1 MMPLALGI
9 AGGNT
14 ALLILSPETVATS
27 KVLHEIAKE
36 SVDSY
41 TCAVVNPGS
50 REEFMKLVQD
60 FGNREFQGVVV
71 QSSEVLA
78 QLLPGQRVG
87 REIIFM
93 PAMPA
98 AIIVT
103 RNADIELAAKEV
115 TVSKFTDFS
124 SRSVSAPGLVM
135 VDEFVLDNFVAALEK
150 EIGSHAMKSLQLKKE
165 SIQVSSDTVLDE
177 IEKRGGRIKRIERAE
192 GDAMLL
198 IGNADWR

>member
-1 MMPLALGI
+1 MIPLALAI

-27 KVLHEIAKE
+27 KVLCEIAKE

-41 TCAVVNPGS
+41 TCAVVNPWS
-50 REEFMKLVQD
+50 RDEFIKLVQD

-71 QSSEVLA
+71 QSSKVLA

-87 REIIFM
+87 REIVFM

-103 RNADIELAAKEV
+103 RNVDIELAAKEV
-115 TVSKFTDFS
+115 TASKFTDFS
-124 SRSVSAPGLVM
+124 IRSGSAPGLVM

-150 EIGSHAMKSLQLKKE
+150 EFENLRVILRFR
-165 SIQVSSDTVLDE
+165 SS
-177 IEKRGGRIKRIERAE
+177 
-192 GDAMLL
+192 
-198 IGNADWR
+198 

>member
-1 MMPLALGI
+1 MIPLALAI

-14 ALLILSPETVATS
+14 TLLNLSQETVATS
-27 KVLHEIAKE
+27 KVLYEITKE
-36 SVDSY
+36 SVNSF

-50 REEFMKLVQD
+50 QDKFMKLVQD
-60 FGNREFQGVVV
+60 FGNREFQGLVV

-115 TVSKFTDFS
+115 TTSKFTDFS
-124 SRSVSAPGLVM
+124 SRSGSAPGLVM
-135 VDEFVLDNFVAALEK
+135 VGGFVLDNFVAALEK
-150 EIGSHAMKSLQLKKE
+150 
-165 SIQVSSDTVLDE
+165 
-177 IEKRGGRIKRIERAE
+177 
-192 GDAMLL
+192 
-198 IGNADWR
+198 